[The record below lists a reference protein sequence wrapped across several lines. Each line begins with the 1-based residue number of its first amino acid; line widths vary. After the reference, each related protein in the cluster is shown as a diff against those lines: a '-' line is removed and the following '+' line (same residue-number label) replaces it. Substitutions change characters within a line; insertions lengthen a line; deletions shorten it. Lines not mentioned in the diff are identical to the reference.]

1 MNNMN
6 KILTLTALGTVL
18 LAASNVQAAGFHLR
32 EQSAAAQGNAFAG
45 ATAGAE
51 NNSYAYFNAAGLTR
65 QKGTQFNVGG
75 TYIAPKAR
83 AENVKYIENGETKRG
98 HDINNIVHA
107 AVAPNM
113 SFSHQVDDKT
123 FLGVSMNV
131 PYGMVTKYDKD
142 WAGSDHGI
150 TSKVT
155 SVTVTPMLAYKATDK
170 LSIGA
175 GAQLQYFKAK
185 LTNTARPA
193 AVLSIIDQ
201 VNTRLEG
208 ETFDIGYQ
216 LGALYDVNENTRIG
230 LGYRSEVKHKLKGEI
245 SSDTSALGSGVSTMV
260 NPLLNQDINARLTTP
275 AMASIGVFHQVNEKW
290 AVMAEYQRV
299 FWSSF
304 DYLTI
309 RGDSTNLKDL
319 MPGGEDHISQVKEKW
334 RDTNFF
340 AVGANYQIDHQW
352 KWRLGLAY
360 DQSAVRMKHRTPRIP
375 DSDRLWYSTGLNY
388 QYNDKLS
395 FDLAY
400 TYIYAHKAHMHTKNI
415 TPNDVNRASVDF
427 TNSVQLFGFSLNYKF

>member
-1 MNNMN
+1 M
-6 KILTLTALGTVL
+6 KKLLTLTALGTVL
-18 LAASNVQAAGFHLR
+18 LAANANAAGFHLR

-51 NNSYAYFNAAGLTR
+51 NNSYAYFNVAGLTR
-65 QKGTQFNVGG
+65 QKGTQFNIGG

-83 AENVKYIENGETKRG
+83 AENVRDLNTGERG
-98 HDINNIVHA
+98 SDINNIVHA

-113 SFSHQVDDKT
+113 SYSHQVDDKT
-123 FLGVSMNV
+123 FLGVSVNV
-131 PYGMVTKYDKD
+131 PYGMVTKYDRD
-142 WAGSDHGI
+142 WLGSDHGI

-155 SVTVTPMLAYKATDK
+155 SVTVTPMAAYKATDK

-175 GAQLQYFKAK
+175 GVQLQYIKAK
-185 LTNTARPA
+185 LTNSASTYG
-193 AVLSIIDQ
+193 VEQ
-201 VNTRLEG
+201 TRLEG
-208 ETFDIGYQ
+208 DTFDIGYQ
-216 LGALYDVNENTRIG
+216 LGALYEFNENTRIG

-245 SSDTSALGSGVSTMV
+245 EATPTAFPTNMGGGVI
-260 NPLLNQDINARLTTP
+260 NALLNQDISARLTTP
-275 AMASIGVFHQVNEKW
+275 AMASIGIFHQVNEKW

-309 RGDSTNLKDL
+309 
-319 MPGGEDHISQVKEKW
+319 MGEDTKSQVFQVKEKW

-340 AVGANYQIDHQW
+340 AVDASYQIDNQW

-360 DQSAVRMKHRTPRIP
+360 DQAAARLKHRTPRIP

-400 TYIYAHKAHMHTKNI
+400 TYIYAHKAHMNTHNI
-415 TPNDVNRASVDF
+415 AGNASDNVSVDF
-427 TNSVQLFGFSLNYKF
+427 ANSVQLFGFSLNYKF

>member
-1 MNNMN
+1 MN
-6 KILTLTALGTVL
+6 KLLTLTALGTVL
-18 LAASNVQAAGFHLR
+18 LAANANAAGFHLR

-65 QKGTQFNVGG
+65 QKGTQFNIGG

-83 AENVKYIENGETKRG
+83 AENVKYVDNSGNTQRG
-98 HDINNIVHA
+98 SDVNNIVHA

-113 SFSHQVDDKT
+113 NFSHQLDEKT
-123 FLGVSMNV
+123 FLGVSLNV

-155 SVTVTPMLAYKATDK
+155 SVTVTPMAAYKATDK
-170 LSIGA
+170 LSLGA
-175 GAQLQYFKAK
+175 GVQLQYMKAK
-185 LTNTARPA
+185 LTNSASGFG
-193 AVLSIIDQ
+193 VEH
-201 VNTRLEG
+201 VRLEG
-208 ETFDIGYQ
+208 DTFDIGYQ
-216 LGALYDVNENTRIG
+216 LGALYEFNDNTRIG

-245 SSDTSALGSGVSTMV
+245 EASPSAASGMTGAVV
-260 NPLLNQDINARLTTP
+260 NALLNQDISAHLTTP
-275 AMASIGVFHQVNEKW
+275 AMASIGLFHQLNEKW

-309 RGDSTNLKDL
+309 
-319 MPGGEDHISQVKEKW
+319 MGEDTKSQVSQVKEKW

-340 AVGANYQIDHQW
+340 AVGASYQIDNQW

-400 TYIYAHKAHMHTKNI
+400 TYIYAHKAHMHTQNI

>member
-18 LAASNVQAAGFHLR
+18 LAANAQAAGFHLR

-51 NNSYAYFNAAGLTR
+51 NNSYAYFNVAGLTK
-65 QKGTQFNVGG
+65 QEGTQFNIGG

-83 AENVKYIENGETKRG
+83 AENVKYIDNSGNTQRG
-98 HDINNIVHA
+98 SDINNIVHA

-113 SFSHQVDDKT
+113 NFSHQVDEKT

-131 PYGMVTKYDKD
+131 PYGMVTKYDRD

-155 SVTVTPMLAYKATDK
+155 AVTLTPMAAYKATDK

-175 GAQLQYFKAK
+175 GVQLQYMKAK
-185 LTNTARPA
+185 LTNTAHPLA
-193 AVLSIIDQ
+193 AYGSDAQ
-201 VNTRLEG
+201 VHTRLQG
-208 ETFDIGYQ
+208 DTFDIGYQ
-216 LGALYDVNENTRIG
+216 LGALYEFNNDTRIG

-245 SSDTSALGSGVSTMV
+245 EASALGM
-260 NPLLNQDINARLTTP
+260 PQIDALLNQDISARLTTP
-275 AMASIGVFHQVNEKW
+275 AMASIGIFHQMNEKW

-309 RGDSTNLKDL
+309 MGSDTQSQV
-319 MPGGEDHISQVKEKW
+319 SQVKEKW

-340 AVGANYQIDHQW
+340 AVGASYQIDNQW

-415 TPNDVNRASVDF
+415 TPADQNRASVDF
-427 TNSVQLFGFSLNYKF
+427 SNSVQLFGFSLNYKF

>member
-1 MNNMN
+1 MN
-6 KILTLTALGTVL
+6 KFLTLTALGTVL
-18 LAASNVQAAGFHLR
+18 LAANANAAGFHLR

-65 QKGTQFNVGG
+65 QSGTQFNIGG

-83 AENVKYIENGETKRG
+83 AENVKYIDNSGETHRDS
-98 HDINNIVHA
+98 DINNIVHA

-113 SFSHQVDDKT
+113 AFSHQIDEKT
-123 FLGVSMNV
+123 FLGVTMNV
-131 PYGMVTKYDKD
+131 PYGMVTKYDKN

-155 SVTVTPMLAYKATDK
+155 SVTVTPILAYKATDK

-175 GAQLQYFKAK
+175 GAQLQYMKAK
-185 LTNTARPA
+185 LTNT
-193 AVLSIIDQ
+193 VYGTYH
-201 VNTRLEG
+201 TRLEG
-208 ETFDIGYQ
+208 DTFDIGYQ
-216 LGALYDVNENTRIG
+216 LGALYEFNDNTRIG

-245 SSDTSALGSGVSTMV
+245 ESSAPSI
-260 NPLLNQDINARLTTP
+260 LLNQDISAHLTTP
-275 AMASIGVFHQVNEKW
+275 AMASIGIFHQVSEKW

-309 RGDSTNLKDL
+309 
-319 MPGGEDHISQVKEKW
+319 MGEDTKSQVSQVKEKW

-340 AVGANYQIDHQW
+340 AVGASYQIDNQW

-360 DQSAVRMKHRTPRIP
+360 DQAAARLKHRTPRIP

-388 QYNDKLS
+388 QYNEKLS
-395 FDLAY
+395 FDLSY
-400 TYIYAHKAHMHTKNI
+400 TYIYAHKAHMNTQNI
-415 TPNDVNRASVDF
+415 TPNDTSRTSVDF
-427 TNSVQLFGFSLNYKF
+427 SNSVQLFGLSLNYKF